1 MQYAAVCRAQSS
13 RLKSFSCSEMP
24 QDDSGLTTPQD
35 ESLTKLCDD
44 VAARIEARMKQQ
56 SFNEQ
61 RYKVVACKIMSF
73 YLFKSILVIPNKL
86 LKEKRAPPVHRFLLF

>member
-1 MQYAAVCRAQSS
+1 MQYASACRAQSS
-13 RLKSFSCSEMP
+13 RLKSFSCSETP

-44 VAARIEARMKQQ
+44 VATRIEARMKQQ

-61 RYKVVACKIMSF
+61 RC
-73 YLFKSILVIPNKL
+73 NTQ
-86 LKEKRAPPVHRFLLF
+86 H